1 MNIRESNIL
10 QQLLN
15 KKYLNQRDLSEK
27 SGYSL
32 GSVNKTLKNLALE
45 GYINENN
52 IPTPKAINEFKLKKP
67 KNAII
72 LAAGFGMR
80 MIPINLS
87 TPKAMLEVNGQ
98 PLIERVITQLHKVNI
113 KKITIVIG
121 FMKESFEYLIDQ
133 YGVELVVN
141 PDYAQKNNL
150 SSLSCVIEKLS
161 NTYIIPSDIWCSEN
175 PFSRFETHSWYMMSD
190 SLDPDSD
197 IRINRKLELVKKDRQ
212 INGNK
217 MIGISYILEEDAIE
231 LRKRIVQ
238 LSTDKSHD
246 SDFWEIA
253 LYHGRK
259 MLLPARV
266 VTASQAIEINTYE
279 QLRELDKGSVHLK
292 SEALNVIAEVF
303 KTSVDKIDNITVLK
317 KGMTNRSFLF
327 TVNDNKYIMRIP
339 GLGTD
344 QLIDRIQEAR
354 VFDTLK
360 GKGLCDA
367 PIYINPENGYKIT
380 SFLEGVRVCNPR
392 DNSDLKQ
399 CMSLLRK
406 FHEMKLQ
413 VKHTFDLFGQINFYE
428 SLRKG
433 NNSVY
438 TDYRQTKE
446 GVFDLKPYIDSINK
460 DWCLTHI
467 DAVPD
472 NFLFYQSDAGEKLQ
486 LTDWEYAGMQDPH
499 VDIAMFCIYSMFNKE
514 QVDALIDIY
523 FENNCTYDI
532 RTKIY
537 CYISICGL
545 LWSNWCEYKSS
556 LGVEFGE
563 YSLRQYRF
571 AKEYQRYAKERM
583 KNICSKK
590 EKENE
595 SSENA

>member
-1 MNIRESNIL
+1 MNIRESHIL

-15 KKYLNQRDLSEK
+15 EKYLSQRDLSEK

-98 PLIERVITQLHKVNI
+98 PLIERVITQLHEVDI

-141 PDYAQKNNL
+141 PDYAQKNNI

-175 PFSRFETHSWYMMSD
+175 PFSRYETHSWYMMSD

-197 IRINRKLELVKKDRQ
+197 IRINRKLELVKKDRH

-231 LRKRIVQ
+231 LRKRIAQ

-292 SEALNVIAEVF
+292 SEALNVIAEVL
-303 KTSVDKIDNITVLK
+303 KTSVDKIENITVLK

-446 GVFDLKPYIDSINK
+446 GVFDLKLYIDSINK

-472 NFLFYQSDAGEKLQ
+472 NFLFYQSDVGEKLQ

-499 VDIAMFCIYSMFNKE
+499 VDIAMFCIYSMYNRE

-537 CYISICGL
+537 SYISICGL

-583 KNICSKK
+583 ENIFSKK

-595 SSENA
+595 SSENT

>member
-1 MNIRESNIL
+1 MNIRESHIL

-15 KKYLNQRDLSEK
+15 EKYLNQRDLSEK

-98 PLIERVITQLHKVNI
+98 PLIERVITQLHEVDI

-141 PDYAQKNNL
+141 PDYAQKNNI

-231 LRKRIVQ
+231 LRKRIAQ
-238 LSTDKSHD
+238 LSTDRSHD

-266 VTASQAIEINTYE
+266 VTAYQAIEINTYE

-344 QLIDRIQEAR
+344 QLIDRNQEAR

-392 DNSDLKQ
+392 DNSDLIQ

-472 NFLFYQSDAGEKLQ
+472 NFLFYQSDVGEKLQ

-499 VDIAMFCIYSMFNKE
+499 VDIAMFCIYSMYNRE

-583 KNICSKK
+583 KHIYSKK

>member
-1 MNIRESNIL
+1 MNIRESHIL

-15 KKYLNQRDLSEK
+15 EKYLNQRDLSEK

-98 PLIERVITQLHKVNI
+98 PLIERVITQLHEVNI

-231 LRKRIVQ
+231 LRKRIAQ

-499 VDIAMFCIYSMFNKE
+499 VDIAMFCIYSMYNRE